1 MELKLYTIIPLENK
15 SESRISLCMEIKDKL
30 LTLGLKT
37 KYLYNVDV
45 IEVLAT
51 DEDIEII
58 RNMSIIKD
66 NDIIISN
73 RIQIFV
79 TIYEDNICYK

>member
-1 MELKLYTIIPLENK
+1 MELKLYTIIPLEKK

-51 DEDIEII
+51 DEDIEVI

-66 NDIIISN
+66 NDIVISKPY
-73 RIQIFV
+73 
-79 TIYEDNICYK
+79 TNIRYDL

>member
-66 NDIIISN
+66 NDIIISKPY
-73 RIQIFV
+73 
-79 TIYEDNICYK
+79 TNIRYDL

>member
-1 MELKLYTIIPLENK
+1 
-15 SESRISLCMEIKDKL
+15 MEIKDKL

-51 DEDIEII
+51 DEDIEVI

-66 NDIIISN
+66 NDIIISKPY
-73 RIQIFV
+73 
-79 TIYEDNICYK
+79 TNIRYDL